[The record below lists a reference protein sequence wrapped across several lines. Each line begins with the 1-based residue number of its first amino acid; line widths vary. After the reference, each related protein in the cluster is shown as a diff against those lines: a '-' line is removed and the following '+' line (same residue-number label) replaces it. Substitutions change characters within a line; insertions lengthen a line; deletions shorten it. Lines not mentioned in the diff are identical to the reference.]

1 MNFKKVFSVILCLI
15 MIFSVLP
22 PNSIVVFAAEGDT
35 EIEVDP
41 PTEEKDI
48 VSGDFEFK
56 IRTDGTAQ
64 VTNYTGSAEIIEV
77 PSSAE
82 GYTVTAVKK
91 LGLGADFK
99 AKTIVLPKTVV
110 SVLDYEEN
118 PESTASAF
126 YNYKTLE
133 NFVVSEE
140 NPAFCS
146 VDGVLF
152 SKDMTHLVCYPSGNP
167 RQSYVI
173 PDGVTVIVE
182 DAFWFSEKLTE
193 LILPEGLIEI
203 EADGIRGCSG
213 LTQIKLPQSLRI
225 LQTNAFMACS
235 KLKSIE
241 IPEGVTEIPF
251 GAFWSCYELSKVKL
265 PSTITLIDSYA
276 FAACYPLTE
285 INFPEG
291 LLKMGGLCFAL
302 CSKLTTVTLPK
313 SLQSVKASVFQDSGV
328 KTIRGYTGSVAEK
341 IANVKGFEFVPL
353 DEQKL
358 ILGDINFDGVVNSN
372 DYAIIK
378 SYVLCQ
384 SKLTAE
390 QLAVSDFNEDG
401 TVDAF
406 DAIAIDMHIHTAV

>member
-1 MNFKKVFSVILCLI
+1 MKKVFNVVLSLI
-15 MIFSVLP
+15 MVISVLL
-22 PNSIVVFAAEGDT
+22 PNAISVFAEDGDNDV
-35 EIEVDP
+35 ELEV

-48 VSGDFEFK
+48 LSGDFEFK
-56 IRTDGTAQ
+56 IRKDGTAQ
-64 VTNYTGSAEIIEV
+64 VTNYTGTDETIEV
-77 PSSAE
+77 QSSVE

-91 LGLGADFK
+91 LGLGADFT
-99 AKTIVLPKTVV
+99 AKTVILPETVV

-140 NPAFCS
+140 NPTFCS

-152 SKDMTHLVCYPSGNP
+152 SKNMTHLVCYPSGNP
-167 RQSYVI
+167 RKSYKV
-173 PDGVTVIVE
+173 PEEVKVIVE
-182 DAFWFSEKLTE
+182 SAFWFSEKLTE
-193 LILPEGLIEI
+193 LILPNGLVEI

-225 LQTNAFMACS
+225 LHANAFMTCS

-302 CSKLTTVTLPK
+302 CSKLTIVTLPK
-313 SLQSVKASVFQDSGV
+313 SLQSVKATVFQDSGV
-328 KTIRGYTGSVAEK
+328 KTICGYTGSVAEK
-341 IANVKGFEFVPL
+341 IANIKGFEFVPI
-353 DEQKL
+353 DDPEQL
-358 ILGDINFDGVVNSN
+358 LGDINFDGLVDSN
-372 DYAIIK
+372 DYAMIRNYVMCK
-378 SYVLCQ
+378 S
-384 SKLTAE
+384 SLTEE
-390 QLAVSDFNEDG
+390 QLAVADFDG
-401 TVDAF
+401 DGAVDAF
-406 DAIAIDMHIHTAV
+406 DVIAIDININTAV